1 MLYQQRDRFSSF
13 IVTIVFGVYA
23 VGVVASLLLAGEVSD
38 RIGRKRIMVPAFAIL
53 VLSAVIFLVWP
64 ALLGLIVARLVNGI
78 GVGLV
83 AATATAYLRDLDSL
97 SRPGTGPERFEVVD
111 TAANIGGL
119 GVGTLV
125 SGALA
130 QFLPAPLEVP
140 YAVFAVLL
148 VICTVGLA
156 LAPETVRMPAMR
168 PRYRPQRITM
178 GQVDRVSYAM
188 AAAGAFAG
196 FAVFGLFTSLAPE
209 FVGSTLHRPSR
220 LLAGVVAFVCFGAAA
235 LAQTATGELGNRSR
249 LLLGAAAEAI
259 GVVVLAVGMAD
270 ASLAAFLV
278 GGGLAGAGVGVL
290 FKSALATLLDKAEPA
305 KRGEAATGLFLFAY
319 LGMTIPILA
328 IGIATLY
335 VTAKTAVLFF
345 AGALLVVL
353 VAIALLALREKGE

>member
-1 MLYQQRDRFSSF
+1 
-13 IVTIVFGVYA
+13 
-23 VGVVASLLLAGEVSD
+23 
-38 RIGRKRIMVPAFAIL
+38 
-53 VLSAVIFLVWP
+53 
-64 ALLGLIVARLVNGI
+64 
-78 GVGLV
+78 
-83 AATATAYLRDLDSL
+83 
-97 SRPGTGPERFEVVD
+97 
-111 TAANIGGL
+111 
-119 GVGTLV
+119 
-125 SGALA
+125 
-130 QFLPAPLEVP
+130 
-140 YAVFAVLL
+140 
-148 VICTVGLA
+148 
-156 LAPETVRMPAMR
+156 
-168 PRYRPQRITM
+168 
-178 GQVDRVSYAM
+178 
-188 AAAGAFAG
+188 
-196 FAVFGLFTSLAPE
+196 
-209 FVGSTLHRPSR
+209 VGSTLHRPSR

-259 GVVVLAVGMAD
+259 GMVVLAVGMAD